1 MPKAVIGY
9 SNTIIYKIFCNDKT
23 VTDIYVGHTTN
34 IIKRKYQHKNLCNK
48 GKKLK
53 IYNLIQE
60 NGGWDNWTMIE
71 IAKYN
76 CQDATEA
83 RIREQE
89 HYDLFNPSLNLIKPI
104 SNNKY
109 KVLQIDNDIKINDD
123 LKIEE
128 KYCCIYCDYN
138 TISKKDFNKH
148 ILTNKHKMLTNV
160 AKKYYCESCDYKC
173 CVKFSYE
180 RHLVTSKH
188 MKRVQMKQNETKKE
202 EKYEKYE
209 KDEKEKPTQHNI
221 CVCGIVFNSRTTLWR
236 HKKTCTAI
244 EKPYNQENTN
254 KKDELLNYL
263 MKENQEFKNL
273 IL

>member
-1 MPKAVIGY
+1 MPKDVIGY

-34 IIKRKYQHKNLCNK
+34 FIKRKYQHKNLCNK

-89 HYDLFNPSLNLIKPI
+89 HYDLLNPSLNLIKPI

-109 KVLQIDNDIKINDD
+109 TVLHIDNDIKINDGF
-123 LKIEE
+123 KIEE

-160 AKKYYCESCDYKC
+160 DKVSKFKCECG
-173 CVKFSYE
+173 
-180 RHLVTSKH
+180 
-188 MKRVQMKQNETKKE
+188 KE
-202 EKYEKYE
+202 YNHR
-209 KDEKEKPTQHNI
+209 QSLSI
-221 CVCGIVFNSRTTLWR
+221 
-236 HKKTCTAI
+236 HKKKCNITVVTDSNAKSFDKDKLI
-244 EKPYNQENTN
+244 LMLINQNAELI
-254 KKDELLNYL
+254 KDNS
-263 MKENQEFKNL
+263 EFKNMMMEVL
-273 IL
+273 KNGTTNHSNNTTGSLRL